1 MSNRLGLSIFVVM
14 TAFLCTA
21 LCAERLVVV
30 GKLVNIRSGPGR
42 SYSVVGQVRNGQ
54 LVNYEGTEGLWTK
67 IGEFAYIPTIYALP
81 KNRVSFSSGAAVA
94 KSLDT
99 LRDALVT
106 PVVQT
111 TKTAVPNASGN
122 GTTTVTKTT
131 ALEVP
136 VAVAENTSQG
146 LGRAAGA
153 LPVVNATSAV
163 SVASRTQPN
172 QVSTTTALSQLAE
185 RAKNAT
191 AAAAAAETAT
201 GGTSTS
207 TSTTTASG
215 STLMGLLQS
224 KPADL
229 SALKTYTTKH
239 VRSKMAV
246 DSLLN
251 VPAYYDA
258 EPKEDTEYTCDEY
271 VRRFY
276 QSTRKTDVVLD
287 ASGKPT
293 NGFVLTLS
301 PKAGD
306 IAASAQ
312 HRAVVKQV
320 AGEVATLIEQN
331 YKWADKRKTGYYA
344 PKNRRLTLRQGIGV
358 DSLGV
363 KYTFYTKPE

>member
-1 MSNRLGLSIFVVM
+1 M

-42 SYSVVGQVRNGQ
+42 SYSIVGQVRNGQ

-99 LRDALVT
+99 MRDALVT

-136 VAVAENTSQG
+136 VAVAENTNQG
-146 LGRAAGA
+146 LGSTAGG

-163 SVASRTQPN
+163 SVASRAQPN

-191 AAAAAAETAT
+191 ESAAA
-201 GGTSTS
+201 G
-207 TSTTTASG
+207 G

-229 SALKTYTTKH
+229 SELKTYTTKH
-239 VRSKMAV
+239 VRSKMTV
-246 DSLLN
+246 DTLLN

-258 EPKEDTEYTCDEY
+258 ESKTDTEYTCDEY

-276 QSTRKTDVVLD
+276 QSTQKVDVVLD

-301 PKAGD
+301 PKTGD
-306 IAASAQ
+306 IAVSAK
-312 HRAVVKQV
+312 HRAIVKQ
-320 AGEVATLIEQN
+320 AASEVVTLIEQN
-331 YKWADKRKTGYYA
+331 YKWADKTKAGYYA
-344 PKNRRLTLRQGIGV
+344 PKNRRLTLRQGIGI

-363 KYTFYTKPE
+363 KYTFYTKSK

>member
-1 MSNRLGLSIFVVM
+1 
-14 TAFLCTA
+14 
-21 LCAERLVVV
+21 
-30 GKLVNIRSGPGR
+30 
-42 SYSVVGQVRNGQ
+42 
-54 LVNYEGTEGLWTK
+54 
-67 IGEFAYIPTIYALP
+67 
-81 KNRVSFSSGAAVA
+81 
-94 KSLDT
+94 
-99 LRDALVT
+99 
-106 PVVQT
+106 
-111 TKTAVPNASGN
+111 
-122 GTTTVTKTT
+122 
-131 ALEVP
+131 
-136 VAVAENTSQG
+136 
-146 LGRAAGA
+146 
-153 LPVVNATSAV
+153 
-163 SVASRTQPN
+163 
-172 QVSTTTALSQLAE
+172 
-185 RAKNAT
+185 
-191 AAAAAAETAT
+191 
-201 GGTSTS
+201 
-207 TSTTTASG
+207 
-215 STLMGLLQS
+215 MGLLQS

-358 DSLGV
+358 DSLGA